1 MRVKRK
7 TDGTLIVVD
16 LGRLYVPCAMVSVKI
31 AHEPRNEGELEKLT
45 DKAAKQFHDIAPAD

>member
-1 MRVKRK
+1 MKRK

-16 LGRLYVPCAMVSVKI
+16 LGRLDVPCVMVSAKI
-31 AHEPRNEGELEKLT
+31 AHEPPNEGELEKLT